1 MELREP
7 RITII
12 NTDGGH
18 WQLTAEGLVS
28 ASDGLE
34 SISFSVLVRRSQTS
48 LPDLTQQAVKR
59 AIELLQG
66 HLDRPPATA

>member
-7 RITII
+7 TITIT

-18 WQLTAEGLVS
+18 WQLTADGLVS
-28 ASDGLE
+28 AADGLE
-34 SISFSVLVRRSQTS
+34 NISFSVLIRRSQAS
-48 LPDLTQQAVKR
+48 LPELTQQAVKR

-66 HLDRPPATA
+66 HLDHAPTNP